1 MSHEDLIAFTTNK
14 TFELA
19 KDFILEGLSARLNS
33 FENAIKSDLKINT
46 EPRVNYEPSK
56 GVKLNPTQGSGNYE
70 SYYERKL
77 AEERKTQQEFSN
89 KLLTEKLGN
98 QL

>member
-1 MSHEDLIAFTTNK
+1 MSHEYLILLTSNK

-19 KDFILEGLSARLNS
+19 KDFILEGLSARLNN
-33 FENAIKSDLKINT
+33 FENAIKTELKINT

-56 GVKLNPTQGSGNYE
+56 GVKLTSINGSGNYE

-77 AEERKTQQEFSN
+77 AEERKA
-89 KLLTEKLGN
+89 
-98 QL
+98 

>member
-1 MSHEDLIAFTTNK
+1 MSHEDLIAFHSNK

-33 FENAIKSDLKINT
+33 FENAIKKDLIINT

-56 GVKLNPTQGSGNYE
+56 GLKVNPSIGADGNYE

-77 AEERKTQQEFSN
+77 AEERKV
-89 KLLTEKLGN
+89 
-98 QL
+98 